1 MIKKLSALLILLL
14 ANFSFSQ
21 IVINELDADNPG
33 TDNYE
38 FIELKSS
45 TPNLSLNGYTL
56 VFINCGTAGT
66 SNLVYYTIDLDG
78 YTTDANGIFLTGCSQ
93 VTPTPT
99 LVFPNATLQNGPDVV
114 ALYQGNASDFPYNSS
129 VTTAGY
135 IDGIAYT
142 NSTSLN
148 PTTLMSLLGITACTY
163 DNQAAGSTSNSIS
176 RNNNGTYSLA
186 APPTPGMNN
195 DGSGIQYTHVTIT
208 PSVTSLNEGDQIIF
222 TFTTSQPV
230 TGSNL
235 IINFS
240 LSNGNFTNLDFNG
253 TLTCYIPV
261 GSTSVTNTIT
271 VVNDTYNEGDE
282 EMLLVVQNLQG
293 NYTLDNNYI
302 TIRVNESN
310 FAVASFGTPI
320 NPTYGNV
327 ANTKPAGYY
336 DSLEGLAGSALKQ
349 AIQDII
355 ANPNEVRVHSYADI
369 WEILKTADQNP
380 ENSSKMWLIYTEE
393 SRSKLDQ
400 QAGNS
405 IVGKWNREHIYCQS
419 RGGYDTGTD
428 YLSPGADG
436 ISAYAPTTGANDI
449 GAGVSD
455 AHHIRAVDGQENSS
469 RNNKN
474 YGTTAT
480 ANIYNGPAGSTTNAW
495 KGDVARACFYMAVRY
510 NALSVVN
517 GAPTDGTLGQIGDL
531 ATLLSWNQ
539 LDPSDDFEMNRNN
552 YIYTWQ
558 HNRNPFIDYPLL
570 ADYIWGTHAGEVWH
584 ASLST
589 NNVATSS
596 VKVYPIPAHDN
607 LFISG
612 ITTTTQVTLYSL
624 LGQKI
629 IEKQIDSDVSLP
641 ISDLEKGI
649 YILKLEQNNH
659 SIEKRIIVD

>member
-1 MIKKLSALLILLL
+1 MTKKISVLLL
-14 ANFSFSQ
+14 LVAFNYSFSQ

-38 FIELKSS
+38 FIELKST

-66 SNLVYYTIDLDG
+66 SNLVYYTLDLDG
-78 YTTDANGIFLTGCSQ
+78 YTTDANGIFLTGNTQ
-93 VTPTPT
+93 VSPTPT
-99 LVFPNATLQNGPDVV
+99 LIFPNATLQNGPDVV
-114 ALYQGNASDFPYNSS
+114 ALYQGNATDFPYNSS
-129 VTTAGY
+129 VTTTGY

-142 NSTSLN
+142 NTTATN
-148 PTTLMSLLGITACTY
+148 PTTVMSLLGITACTY
-163 DNQAAGSTSNSIS
+163 DNQATGSTSKSIS
-176 RNNNGTYSLA
+176 RNNDGTYSLV

-195 DGSGIQYTHVTIT
+195 DGTGIQYTHVSIT
-208 PSVTSLNEGDQIIF
+208 PSATSINEGDQITF

-240 LSNGNFTNLDFNG
+240 ITNGNFTNLDIDGN
-253 TLTCYIPV
+253 LTWYIPV
-261 GSTSVTNTIT
+261 GSSSVTATLT

-302 TIRVNESN
+302 TVRVNESN
-310 FAVASFGTPI
+310 YTVLPFGTPA

-327 ANTKPAGYY
+327 TNTKPVGYY
-336 DSLEGLAGSALKQ
+336 DSLEGLSGSALKQ
-349 AIQDII
+349 ALQDII
-355 ANPNEVRVHSYADI
+355 ANPNEVSVHSYADI

-400 QAGNS
+400 QSGNS

-428 YLSPGADG
+428 YLTPSADG
-436 ISAYAPTTGANDI
+436 INGYAPTTGANDI

-480 ANIYNGPAGSTTNAW
+480 ANIYNGPSGSTTNAW

-510 NALSVVN
+510 SSLSVVN
-517 GAPTDGTLGQIGDL
+517 GAPTDGVIGQIGDL

-539 LDPSDDFEMNRNN
+539 IDPADDFEMNRNN

-570 ADYIWGTHAGEVWH
+570 VDYIWGSHAGEVWH
-584 ASLST
+584 ASLSSASL
-589 NNVATSS
+589 NSS
-596 VKVYPIPAHDN
+596 AVKVFPVPAHDIV
-607 LFISG
+607 FVSG
-612 ITTTTQVTLYSL
+612 ITGQTQATLYSI

-629 IEKQIDSDVSLP
+629 FEKQIDTDTSIPVSH
-641 ISDLEKGI
+641 LEKGI

-659 SIEKRIIVD
+659 IVEKRIIVD